1 MTIVINA
8 IEINKAKILNLLSK
22 GKKLQAIKT
31 VREQLDVGLYESKI
45 IVENLEQNPN
55 FYDGRPHT
63 ITTDFPDME
72 TIETQSTRSKSGHI
86 ISNTSSK
93 FKDTVIIFIIIA
105 IVVLLLIQFSK

>member
-1 MTIVINA
+1 MTIVINS
-8 IEINKAKILNLLSK
+8 IEINKANILNLLSK

-72 TIETQSTRSKSGHI
+72 TLDTDTIKTSSGHI
-86 ISNTSSK
+86 ISDTSSK
-93 FKDTVIIFIIIA
+93 FKDTVIIFLIIA

>member
-8 IEINKAKILNLLSK
+8 IEINKANILNLLSK

-63 ITTDFPDME
+63 ISTDFPDME
-72 TIETQSTRSKSGHI
+72 TLDTDPIKTTSGHI
-86 ISNTSSK
+86 ISDTSSK
-93 FKDTVIIFIIIA
+93 FKDTVIIFLLIA
-105 IVVLLLIQFSK
+105 IVVFLLIQFSK